1 MILVSEAGST
11 FWSGLDAA
19 SSWPLFT
26 SMTIQALAAMVG
38 AGTAD
43 TSPTGTTP
51 VVAGTAAAGAV
62 AAAGACCCAR
72 TGAPAAS
79 SAANTA
85 PDRARRAKT
94 TGIGRSKAN
103 SSSATWVQERRPPA
117 RASG

>member
-72 TGAPAAS
+72 TGAGGEQRGQHGARQG
-79 SAANTA
+79 TA
-85 PDRARRAKT
+85 GKDNGDWA
-94 TGIGRSKAN
+94 
-103 SSSATWVQERRPPA
+103 E
-117 RASG
+117 